1 MSFKGKFTRLLGG
14 MFLTDASI
22 ASTEEMGGFRRLLLR
37 CDVRAPRAGTKVQLV
52 LPSDDM
58 RTYSPIGAADGLT
71 LLGYTRAGGPGARW
85 MSEVKAGDTVRFVGP
100 QRSLDLPDGPV
111 ILVGDETSVAVAAAF
126 ETERPGQIHAVFQ
139 VNALEDVDV
148 AVRAMGLQQATIH
161 PQGGIDDVVEAVLAA
176 RASAPTARLALTGGS
191 ELVVAVRA
199 ALHTHRIR
207 DIKTKPYWVP
217 GRMGLD

>member
-1 MSFKGKFTRLLGG
+1 
-14 MFLTDASI
+14 
-22 ASTEEMGGFRRLLLR
+22 
-37 CDVRAPRAGTKVQLV
+37 
-52 LPSDDM
+52 
-58 RTYSPIGAADGLT
+58 
-71 LLGYTRAGGPGARW
+71 